1 MFYTFMTANISFRE
15 NLVHNGTEEGGSTE
29 QKGDDDRLG
38 TKEAPALTGQSS
50 SFKADNLKTL

>member
-1 MFYTFMTANISFRE
+1 MTANNPFRE